1 MVGKTQAFDN
11 KGDRKGRGMNE
22 YMTSNEVMKFLRISR
37 STLYRMKRDKRLV
50 GKRIGRPILYEK
62 KYIESLLKDA

>member
-1 MVGKTQAFDN
+1 
-11 KGDRKGRGMNE
+11 MNE